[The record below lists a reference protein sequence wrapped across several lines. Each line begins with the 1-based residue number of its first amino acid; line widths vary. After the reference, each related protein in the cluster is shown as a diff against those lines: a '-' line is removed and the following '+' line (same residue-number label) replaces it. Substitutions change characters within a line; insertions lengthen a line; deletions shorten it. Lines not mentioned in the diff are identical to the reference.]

1 MMNVV
6 RLRLALTVFLLTTSP
21 ALADNVLG
29 TWSRDNGAV
38 HVKFDTCGDAI
49 CGNIAWLKPGGET
62 KAKVG
67 QRLFFDMHPDGTNS
81 WTAKPSML
89 TVGQSIQEKCLLK
102 DLPSAPRAASSVD

>member
-1 MMNVV
+1 MNVV

-67 QRLFFDMHPDGTNS
+67 HVCSSTCILTVQTHGP
-81 WTAKPSML
+81 AKPSIL